1 MNGYLSPEVEVLKL
15 ARLVGAD
22 AEELA
27 YFERLEGQAIRDL
40 RDQVT
45 VAMFDAD
52 RQMLQRVAAATKL
65 IPAKLAAVIGER
77 AFGALLCARITG
89 LLDPGRAVDI
99 AKHLP
104 VTFLADL
111 SVHLDPRRAS
121 RVIGEMPPD
130 VVSAITAELAASE
143 EYITMGRFVGHLSKA
158 ALLAALDAVDDE
170 SLLRTAYVIEAKKNI
185 SALVALLPDERL
197 EDVIATASSADLWI
211 EALDVLA
218 HVTERQRGTLGDLAA
233 AQDDEVLDSM
243 VRAALRDGLWS
254 EVLPVVRAMSPE
266 SRKRFA
272 TLKSIQAR
280 RVLATIIDAAAED
293 SLWAELLVLL
303 PLLPTVARRQ
313 VAALSTSF
321 DREVFEQIFVSAYE
335 EELWPA
341 LIGFAAELDKGPRR
355 EMAKLIDQSDDEVLE
370 SLLTD
375 VHDNGRETDLVA
387 VLREL
392 SAAGQRRLGKRIATA
407 SAELV
412 EALTE
417 AADEADLETLS
428 KALTK

>member
-1 MNGYLSPEVEVLKL
+1 VRKL
-15 ARLVGAD
+15 ARLIGVD
-22 AEELA
+22 AEDLA

-45 VAMFDAD
+45 VALFDAD
-52 RQMLQRVAAATKL
+52 RQMLQRVAVATKL

-111 SVHLDPRRAS
+111 CLHLDPRSAS
-121 RVIGEMPPD
+121 RVIGEMPPAT
-130 VVSAITAELAASE
+130 VAAIATQLVARE
-143 EYITMGRFVGHLSKA
+143 EYITMGSFVGHLSKA
-158 ALLAALDAVDDE
+158 ALLAALDVVDDE
-170 SLLRTAYVIEAKKNI
+170 SLLRTAYVIEAKQNI
-185 SALVALLPDERL
+185 GALVALLPDERL
-197 EDVIATASSADLWI
+197 ADIIATASSADLWVQ
-211 EALDVLA
+211 ALDVLD
-218 HVTERQRGTLGDLAA
+218 HVTERQRGALGDLAA
-233 AQDDEVLDSM
+233 GQDDEVLDSM

-254 EVLPVVRAMSPE
+254 EVLPVVRAMSPD

-303 PLLPTVARRQ
+303 PLLPTTARRQ
-313 VAALSTSF
+313 VAALCTSF
-321 DREVFEQIFVSAYE
+321 KRDTFEQIIASAHE

-341 LIGFAAELDKGPRR
+341 LVVFAAELDKGPRR
-355 EMAKLIDQSDDEVLE
+355 EIAKLIDQSDAAVLE
-370 SLLTD
+370 SLLSA
-375 VHDNGRETDLVA
+375 VHEAGLEADLVT

-392 SAAGQRRLGKRIATA
+392 SAADQGRLGTRIAATPT
-407 SAELV
+407 ELV
-412 EALTE
+412 DALTA
-417 AADEADLETLS
+417 AADEAGVKPLS
-428 KALTK
+428 EALTK